1 MSMTNLEKKIYFGG
15 SIVTINENQP
25 FVEAV
30 GIKGDKI
37 ASVGTLEV
45 VKLEMGKNCEF
56 IDLKGNTL
64 LPGFIDCHLHPMG
77 YISHLLNPDLT
88 NVKSLK

>member
-1 MSMTNLEKKIYFGG
+1 MANLEKKIYFGG

-30 GIKGDKI
+30 GIEGEKI

-45 VKLEMGKNCEF
+45 VKLEMGKNWSYLYC
-56 IDLKGNTL
+56 
-64 LPGFIDCHLHPMG
+64 
-77 YISHLLNPDLT
+77 
-88 NVKSLK
+88 